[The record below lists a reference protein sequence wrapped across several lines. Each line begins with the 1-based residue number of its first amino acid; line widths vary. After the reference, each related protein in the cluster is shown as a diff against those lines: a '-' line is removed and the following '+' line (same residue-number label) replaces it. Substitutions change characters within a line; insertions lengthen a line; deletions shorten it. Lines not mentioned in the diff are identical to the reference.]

1 MKQSCIHIYCGDG
14 KGKSTAVTGLAVRAA
29 GSGRRVIFTQF
40 MKDGKSSELKV
51 LRELPGVTVLTCEK
65 QFGFFWNM
73 TDEQKK
79 EAAAAYQAL
88 FDRATELAVR
98 EDAFLLVMDEFM
110 SCYNHG
116 MLNREKALDFLKNR
130 PEGLEVALTGR
141 DPARSFWN
149 WPIMSPRCGK
159 SSIPL
164 IRVYMP
170 GRESSCRRRTGA

>member
-79 EAAAAYQAL
+79 MIEKLNEDNRKLNDVNKGMKEYAKYRLVVGILVVTIIIVL
-88 FDRATELAVR
+88 FFVQHNT
-98 EDAFLLVMDEFM
+98 
-110 SCYNHG
+110 
-116 MLNREKALDFLKNR
+116 
-130 PEGLEVALTGR
+130 
-141 DPARSFWN
+141 
-149 WPIMSPRCGK
+149 
-159 SSIPL
+159 
-164 IRVYMP
+164 
-170 GRESSCRRRTGA
+170 